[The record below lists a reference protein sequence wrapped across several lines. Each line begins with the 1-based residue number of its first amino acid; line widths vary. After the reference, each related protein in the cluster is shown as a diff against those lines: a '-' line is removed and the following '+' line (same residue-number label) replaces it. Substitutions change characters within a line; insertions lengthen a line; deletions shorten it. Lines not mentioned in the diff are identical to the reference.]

1 MIAVGAAD
9 RRITTYP
16 GPSPTAANVK
26 IPTLVPPP
34 PLFLAVSFCF
44 VFENLYSTSPHF
56 SLQFIQASCIHI
68 DLLPRVHDAHR
79 PLRIARI

>member
-26 IPTLVPPP
+26 ISTLVPPRP
-34 PLFLAVSFCF
+34 RYFLLCTFALFLKIFTV
-44 VFENLYSTSPHF
+44 
-56 SLQFIQASCIHI
+56 
-68 DLLPRVHDAHR
+68 R
-79 PLRIARI
+79 ARIFHCNSYKHPVFI